1 MIGPTSRKN
10 WLTFGDNAVSDMDC
24 RSLFHFPHHYKM
36 GILRR
41 FISISH
47 TVASRFFAILGDVTN
62 ADKLMNPQH
71 FASNPADIRIYPE
84 IRI

>member
-1 MIGPTSRKN
+1 
-10 WLTFGDNAVSDMDC
+10 
-24 RSLFHFPHHYKM
+24 M

-71 FASNPADIRIYPE
+71 FASNPADIRIYPG